1 MPQKAEGGAFHFLL
15 PRLTNAR
22 RPPHASGSPGRGH
35 SPKGRGKTYLRPYMG
50 SHVTGRTLI
59 HIKRGAAGGI
69 PGFWGGEWP
78 GRLPSVRGGK
88 EELSCRSGSLAR
100 SVSLPGRSLAG
111 RPPAPRQRAPWLWAP
126 AGRAARHRWAAA

>member
-1 MPQKAEGGAFHFLL
+1 MPQRAEGGAFHFLPL
-15 PRLTNAR
+15 RLTNAR

-35 SPKGRGKTYLRPYMG
+35 SPKGRGNTHIRPYMG

-88 EELSCRSGSLAR
+88 EELSGRSG
-100 SVSLPGRSLAG
+100 AG
-111 RPPAPRQRAPWLWAP
+111 LGCPPVPRRRAPLLWAP
-126 AGRAARHRWAAA
+126 VGRAARDRWAAA